1 MSQSEPQ
8 PTIMVVDDNLANA
21 ELLEASLAPRG
32 YRVVTATSGGDALMR
47 LRLDQP
53 DLLLLDVVMP
63 GMDGL
68 EVCRRIREDPATRFL
83 PIVMITASANQEKL
97 RAIEAGAD
105 DFLSKPFEQS
115 ELLARVRSLVRIK
128 RYHDTIETQATEL
141 LEWNQQLEERVRGQL
156 DEIERLRRLRRF
168 LSPSVA
174 DLIVS
179 AEGESLLESH
189 RRQIA
194 VLCCQLPGF
203 RALAETAAPEEVVE
217 LLRQYHEALGA
228 ISFAHEGT
236 VGPLAGDRLNIFVN
250 DPLPVDQ
257 PGAKAVRMALEM
269 RLRVR
274 ELSAGWQRRGLD
286 ANLAVGIDLGYAT
299 LGTIGFGGKQEYGA
313 IGTVV
318 HVASGLCDE
327 ANGGQILASER
338 IVAELDDT
346 FEARSLGDRQLTGLL
361 RPVHTF
367 EIHGVGGAP
376 GGVSEERVVAA
387 HDPLSAREREV
398 VVLIARGYSNRQI
411 AEELIIAEG
420 TAVRHVA
427 NILNKLNLRTR
438 AQVAVWAVTQ
448 DQLGAS
454 QPIR

>member
-1 MSQSEPQ
+1 MTAKEPR

-32 YRVVTATSGGDALMR
+32 YRVVTSSSGGDALMR
-47 LRLDQP
+47 LAIEPP

-68 EVCRRIREDPATRFL
+68 EVCRRVRENPATRFL
-83 PIVMITASANQEKL
+83 PVVMITASASQDKL

-105 DFLSKPFEQS
+105 DFLSKPFDQA
-115 ELLARVRSLVRIK
+115 ELLARVSSLVRIK
-128 RYHDTIETQATEL
+128 RYHDTILAQAAEL
-141 LEWNQQLEERVRGQL
+141 QDWNQQLEQRVLGQVE
-156 DEIERLRRLRRF
+156 EIERLGRLRRF
-168 LSPSVA
+168 LSPALA

-179 AEGESLLESH
+179 AEGEALLESH

-194 VLCCQLPGF
+194 VACCQLPGF

-228 ISFAHEGT
+228 IIFQYEGT
-236 VGPLAGDRLNIFVN
+236 VGPLAGDRLTIFVN
-250 DPLPVDQ
+250 DPLPTDRPAIQ
-257 PGAKAVRMALEM
+257 AVRMALDMRE
-269 RLRVR
+269 RLRAM
-274 ELSAGWQRRGLD
+274 SAGWQRRGLD

-299 LGTIGFGGKQEYGA
+299 LGTMGFAGKQEYGA

-327 ANGGQILASER
+327 AKAGQILASER
-338 IVAELDDT
+338 IVAELDADVEALS
-346 FEARSLGDRQLTGLL
+346 FGERSLAGLVRSVRIYDVLGVRGEDEPARAPYSAQDEAR
-361 RPVHTF
+361 
-367 EIHGVGGAP
+367 
-376 GGVSEERVVAA
+376 A
-387 HDPLSAREREV
+387 HDPLSAREHEV
-398 VVLIARGYSNRQI
+398 VALIARGHSNRQI

-427 NILNKLNLRTR
+427 NILNKLNLRSR
-438 AQVAVWAVTQ
+438 AQVAVWAVTHEQ
-448 DQLGAS
+448 RPA
-454 QPIR
+454 